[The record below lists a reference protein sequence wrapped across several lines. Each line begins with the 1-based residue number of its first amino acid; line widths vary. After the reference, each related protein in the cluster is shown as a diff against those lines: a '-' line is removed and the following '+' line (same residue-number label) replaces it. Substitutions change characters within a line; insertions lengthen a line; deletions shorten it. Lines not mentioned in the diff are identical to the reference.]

1 MAIWKTGNGDGNYFN
16 EDAKEL
22 VAAYIMHPDK
32 AIHGYTGG
40 YGVDPYFPAESMK
53 IVSEQFGKQQ
63 GVQLRHFVV
72 SFAPDELNDPDIVN
86 VIAQQFAMYVGQRY
100 QALYAVHE
108 NKSHLHFHLMHNSV
122 SYLDGRRCYG
132 KRPEFHDYQRVL
144 KGILAQYGI
153 YRLTYVSNKRKEQSP
168 E

>member
-22 VAAYIMHPDK
+22 VSAYIMHPDK

-53 IVSEQFGKQQ
+53 IVSERFGKQQ

-72 SFAPDELNDPDIVN
+72 SFTRDELNDPAIVN
-86 VIAQQFAMYVGQRY
+86 MIAQQFAMYVGQRY
-100 QALYAVHE
+100 QVIYAVHE
-108 NKSHLHFHLMHNSV
+108 NKPHLHFHLMHNSV
-122 SYLDGRRCYG
+122 SYLDGRRYYG
-132 KRPEFHDYQRVL
+132 KRSEFHD
-144 KGILAQYGI
+144 
-153 YRLTYVSNKRKEQSP
+153 
-168 E
+168 